1 MVAERHVS
9 LTVGVAGLAK
19 QIEIVKV
26 TTCAKPSTLQCI
38 TRRMESDVDRFSS
51 TRDTFLD
58 SYDSE
63 HDEEVEVDWAD
74 HQNDLRKDEE

>member
-1 MVAERHVS
+1 
-9 LTVGVAGLAK
+9 
-19 QIEIVKV
+19 
-26 TTCAKPSTLQCI
+26 
-38 TRRMESDVDRFSS
+38 MESDVDRFSS